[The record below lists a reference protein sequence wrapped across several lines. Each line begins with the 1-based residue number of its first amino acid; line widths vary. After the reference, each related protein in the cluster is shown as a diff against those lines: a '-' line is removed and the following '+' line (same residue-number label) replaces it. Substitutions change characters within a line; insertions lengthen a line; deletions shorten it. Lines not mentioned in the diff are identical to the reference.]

1 MRHSVDILLLAKI
14 VDWLLTTLG
23 YIFAWNSKFNVST
36 YYQLVSCF
44 GTVWQVLLSAYLL
57 RHWLIGDL

>member
-44 GTVWQVLLSAYLL
+44 GTVWRIHCSTTYLSTLYML
-57 RHWLIGDL
+57 